1 MAKKESSSNF
11 LGVEPDF
18 KIVGLDGPR
27 ANCCKDGIG
36 DADSVLVPLEDGDR
50 CEALIKSSK
59 EVLVIDLNPLS
70 RTARMATV
78 TVVDEVSRASK
89 QIFKEVT
96 MKKNLPSEW
105 DNISALNESLKI
117 INSSFIG
124 DSDL

>member
-1 MAKKESSSNF
+1 
-11 LGVEPDF
+11 
-18 KIVGLDGPR
+18 
-27 ANCCKDGIG
+27 
-36 DADSVLVPLEDGDR
+36 
-50 CEALIKSSK
+50 
-59 EVLVIDLNPLS
+59 
-70 RTARMATV
+70 MATV

-96 MKKNLPSEW
+96 MKKNMPSEL